1 MEIKVD
7 AKGKQCPIP
16 LVMAKDAIAK
26 ADIGDVVAVEVDNK
40 TSFDNLMKMGSQK
53 NIPSTGET
61 LDEKIFT
68 VRFEVTDNAGTEI
81 DSEDISCDIGT
92 KNGKAVVAVSSNT
105 MGSGDDELGKILMK
119 GFIFALTQLDKLPD
133 TVIFYN
139 GGVKL
144 AVEGAETVEDIKRLE
159 ESGVEILACGTCLNH
174 YGLTEKLAAG
184 NISNMYEIASRLT
197 EAASVVRP

>member
-16 LVMAKDAIAK
+16 LVMAKEAIAK

-68 VRFEVTDNAGTEI
+68 VRFEVTDNAGAEI
-81 DSEDISCDIGT
+81 
-92 KNGKAVVAVSSNT
+92 V
-105 MGSGDDELGKILMK
+105 
-119 GFIFALTQLDKLPD
+119 
-133 TVIFYN
+133 
-139 GGVKL
+139 
-144 AVEGAETVEDIKRLE
+144 
-159 ESGVEILACGTCLNH
+159 
-174 YGLTEKLAAG
+174 
-184 NISNMYEIASRLT
+184 
-197 EAASVVRP
+197 

>member
-16 LVMAKDAIAK
+16 LVMAKEAIAK

-68 VRFEVTDNAGTEI
+68 VRFEVTDNADTDI
-81 DSEDISCDIGT
+81 NDEDISCDIRT